1 MNKRIESNKLLNLL
15 ENSGVY
21 LLNNITGKAAS
32 LNIEKDEVQFF
43 ESCAPGP
50 MSDPTWDLHDVND
63 EGLEY
68 IVFPIPKT
76 FEISAN
82 GTIVVPVPE
91 PSLSGWIQVATP
103 HTVLAEVSIEELE
116 SILAARQSAKNI

>member
-1 MNKRIESNKLLNLL
+1 MNKQIESNKLLNLL
-15 ENSGVY
+15 ENGGVY

-32 LNIEKDEVQFF
+32 LNIEKDEIQFF

-63 EGLEY
+63 QGLEY
-68 IVFPIPKT
+68 IADVPKT

-82 GTIVVPVPE
+82 GTIVVPIPE

-116 SILAARQSAKNI
+116 SILDARRIAKNA